1 MPTPT
6 SFKDAQG
13 LNNIERNVRQY
24 KDLDLFF
31 VKKKLSSK
39 DSDGVV
45 TVSGAKSDIEKVTDI
60 TAVKRS
66 IRNLVLTNHYE
77 KPFHPEIGCGVREV
91 LFELMT
97 PISAYLL
104 TRKVEDV
111 ITQYEPRAQ
120 LVGVKATPD
129 LDRNAYELTIEFY
142 VLNAPTELVDLTV
155 LLERLR

>member
-6 SFKDAQG
+6 SFKDAQA
-13 LNNIERNVRQY
+13 LNDIERNVRQY

-31 VKKKLSSK
+31 TRKKLSAK
-39 DSDGVV
+39 NSDGDV
-45 TVSGAKSDIEKVTDI
+45 TVSGAKSDINKVTDI

-77 KPFHPEIGCGVREV
+77 KPFHPEIGCGVREL

-97 PISAYLL
+97 PITAHLL

-111 ITQYEPRAQ
+111 ITEYEPRAQ